1 MMINL
6 SVKKNENKIEIRIDY
21 LRTQGIFFEENPDTF
36 NLDTINAKTSSLSQL
51 IEELTSPSAW
61 TFCPMAGQALV
72 KNQIQL
78 KMVEGTLFYSL
89 LNEAGDRVD
98 GSIAKDELKSMLHAD
113 CNSLLPNGNDLSPL
127 QPHFSRLMNY
137 MALKHLGGFYFFK
150 ALPRLTGEAISM
162 RSVPAQEFLAR
173 PLSYDRKNK
182 AKEQPYTWS
191 TVIYDIPTENPEA
204 ALRLIAFFQ
213 VYVKTRV
220 HVVRQYS
227 VAERLKDKKFG
238 ALAPNQ
244 IFGDAKAQAAQPP
257 IQPIHAF
264 IEAVLEIMQPLPH
277 YATLFKHLQTVYR
290 YANDWA
296 LLCENEDEL
305 RTRDLLSERVFNE
318 EAIRLVLDFKS
329 PSFLYD
335 ENLPL
340 DVRQSR
346 FDQMIMAYEQAGLL
360 RELISFVEGL
370 NGVAVTQFLKERTH
384 LKKALDGAVIEWDS
398 EVANSTEVRFLSGS
412 TFSLSEGRMR
422 VVNHGANPYYL
433 VYKTAENAALLTP
446 EVSFLLKEL
455 LLCEAEEGD
464 FHQGIVFT
472 EAASEQLMNQG
483 LHFNAQYIEQRVAK
497 YRLEQQETALAKNML
512 LARTVLSEQDKQ
524 SIASLS
530 ALGLHASATKGKS
543 ESKTEWSN
551 SLKSSSEET
560 TCACKLL

>member
-1 MMINL
+1 MINL

-21 LRTQGIFFEENPDTF
+21 LRTQGIFFEENTDTL
-36 NLDTINAKTSSLSQL
+36 NLDAINSKTAGLSQL
-51 IEELTSPSAW
+51 IEDVTTPTAW
-61 TFCPMAGQALV
+61 TFCPMTGQALV

-78 KMVEGTLFYSL
+78 NMLEGRLYYSL
-89 LNEAGDRVD
+89 LNEAGGRVD
-98 GSIAKDELKSMLHAD
+98 GSLTKDELKSMLHTD
-113 CNSLLPNGNDLSPL
+113 SNSLLPYGHDLSPL
-127 QPHFSRLMNY
+127 QPHFSRLLNY

-191 TVIYDIPTENPEA
+191 TVIYDIPSENPEA

-213 VYVKTRV
+213 VYVKTQV
-220 HVVRQYS
+220 HVVRKYS
-227 VAERLKDKKFG
+227 VAERLKDQKFG

-244 IFGDAKAQAAQPP
+244 IFGDAKAQAAKPP
-257 IQPIHAF
+257 VHTLQAF
-264 IEAVLEIMQPLPH
+264 IEAVLEIMHPLPH
-277 YATLFKHLQTVYR
+277 YAILFKHLQTVYR

-305 RTRDLLSERVFNE
+305 RSRDLLSERVFNQ

-340 DVRQSR
+340 DVRQSQ
-346 FDQMIMAYEQAGLL
+346 FDQMIIAYEQAGLL

-370 NGVAVTQFLKERTH
+370 NRLAITQFLKERTH

-398 EVANSTEVRFLSGS
+398 EAANSTEVRFLSGS
-412 TFSLSEGRMR
+412 IFNASEGRMR
-422 VVNHGANPYYL
+422 VVNHGANPYYS

-464 FHQGIVFT
+464 FHQCIVFT
-472 EAASEQLMNQG
+472 EAASNQLMNQG
-483 LHFNAQYIEQRVAK
+483 LHFNAQYIEQRIAK
-497 YRLEQQETALAKNML
+497 YRLEQETALAKNAL
-512 LARTVLSEQDKQ
+512 PARTVLSERDKQ

-530 ALGLHASATKGKS
+530 ALGLHASASNEKV
-543 ESKTEWSN
+543 ERKTELSPR
-551 SLKSSSEET
+551 LKSSSEET